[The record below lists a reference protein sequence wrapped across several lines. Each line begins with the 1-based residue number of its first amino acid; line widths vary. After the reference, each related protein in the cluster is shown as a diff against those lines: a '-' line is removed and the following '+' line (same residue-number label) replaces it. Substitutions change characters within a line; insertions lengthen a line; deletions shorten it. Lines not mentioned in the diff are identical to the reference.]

1 MKRGAAVAEV
11 CSTIARSGTNG
22 ALKRCHEPERRVA
35 QGGDGTLLQQNVRLM
50 TQARTLPSVVNAV
63 AGTLARVR
71 SAIAP
76 ASRLRVTGRL
86 DHRGPGA
93 HVVWTVANDGR
104 EPLTLTQLV
113 VHDRHG
119 STAAVDI
126 EPGVAVKPSQRVALA
141 TELDWSVLTARSIAL
156 IDIVGERHPLRHG
169 ELVRLRRQ
177 LHQMLQGSPPRST
190 SSARDWLYGSAN
202 LAFGMVILGLG
213 LFMLL
218 WVIAT
223 G

>member
-1 MKRGAAVAEV
+1 MGTWPSWPFASRGQF
-11 CSTIARSGTNG
+11 R
-22 ALKRCHEPERRVA
+22 L
-35 QGGDGTLLQQNVRLM
+35 QLLQ
-50 TQARTLPSVVNAV
+50 
-63 AGTLARVR
+63 GR
-71 SAIAP
+71 SEGF
-76 ASRLRVTGRL
+76 L
-86 DHRGPGA
+86 
-93 HVVWTVANDGR
+93 
-104 EPLTLTQLV
+104 
-113 VHDRHG
+113 
-119 STAAVDI
+119 
-126 EPGVAVKPSQRVALA
+126 KPSHRVALA